1 MRIAQIR
8 ELDITNGE
16 GTGVSLFTQG
26 CPFHCKNC
34 FNPETWDFK
43 GGYSYTQ
50 EIKKQ
55 LLELISR
62 PYIKRFT
69 ILGGEPFLLKNKI
82 ELQDLVKEIKIKN
95 PNIKIWAYSGN
106 TFEKLLPEF
115 FDLLQN
121 IDILVDGRFI
131 DELKDFNLK
140 FRGSAN
146 QRIIDVQKSLKE
158 GKVVLYN
165 L

>member
-82 ELQDLVKEIKIKN
+82 ELQDLVREIKIKN

-146 QRIIDVQKSLKE
+146 QRMIDVQKSLKE

>member
-1 MRIAQIR
+1 MRVAQIR
-8 ELDITNGE
+8 SLDITNGE
-16 GTGVSLFTQG
+16 GIGVSLFTQG

-43 GGYSYTQ
+43 GGYPYSQ

-55 LLELISR
+55 LLELVSK
-62 PYIKRFT
+62 PYIERFS

-82 ELQDLVKEIKIKN
+82 ELQDLTHDIKIKN

-106 TFEKLLPEF
+106 SFEKLLPEF
-115 FDLLQN
+115 LDLLKN
-121 IDILVDGRFI
+121 IDVLVDGPFV

-140 FRGSAN
+140 FKGSTN
-146 QRIIDVQKSLKE
+146 QRIIDVQKSLIE
-158 GKVVLYN
+158 NNIVLYIQ
-165 L
+165 